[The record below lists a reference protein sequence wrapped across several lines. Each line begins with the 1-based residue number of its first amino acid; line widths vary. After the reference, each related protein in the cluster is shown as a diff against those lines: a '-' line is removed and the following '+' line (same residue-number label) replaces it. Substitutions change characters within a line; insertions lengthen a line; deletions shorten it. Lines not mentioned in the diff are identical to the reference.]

1 MMATGQISQ
10 YFSKAEGSKMNKTLD
25 KKDKSTEKKD
35 NEQKGDQNPNKR
47 TRSEL
52 SSIDSETSET
62 VNIQILEE
70 LKSMNERLKDTVK
83 TGGTEYDRKRNSNG
97 IGTGSE
103 GRNEQKN

>member
-10 YFSKAEGSKMNKTLD
+10 YFSKAEGSKMNKTLE
-25 KKDKSTEKKD
+25 KKDKSAEKKD
-35 NEQKGDQNPNKR
+35 SEQKGDQNPNKR

-52 SSIDSETSET
+52 SSIDSATSET

-83 TGGTEYDRKRNSNG
+83 TGELSTTVR
-97 IGTGSE
+97 
-103 GRNEQKN
+103 